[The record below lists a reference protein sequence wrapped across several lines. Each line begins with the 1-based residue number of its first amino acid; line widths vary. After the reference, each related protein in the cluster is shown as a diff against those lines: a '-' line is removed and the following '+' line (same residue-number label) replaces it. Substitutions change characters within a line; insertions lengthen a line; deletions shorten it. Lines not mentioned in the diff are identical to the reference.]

1 MSRPPPLGFCA
12 TPREQ
17 SNPPSARD
25 FVTSL
30 LHFQQYDGSIDFGS
44 WSVAEQ
50 VLGKAIA
57 AALRPLQRTWP
68 DDLYDRTLWT
78 ATVHV
83 LLERH
88 CQSCKALWELMAI
101 KTASY
106 CLNMNPLV
114 SAVGAEAE
122 LGLLE
127 VVGEKLEGLELPFR
141 GDQQQQQQTQEETWA
156 VDGVVPEVV
165 TVEPPVHERIPGQSL
180 EERAKRDRK
189 RRKAEKGE
197 QGEEGADPKANSV
210 SISRGSSRFF
220 GPPEPE
226 VDDNSRRGTK
236 SRRESSS
243 TAGKGKSVAVS
254 VPVPVPVADT
264 GAEDDAS
271 WEQVEAGGPAD
282 AVFQPQET
290 LRF

>member
-30 LHFQQYDGSIDFGS
+30 LHFQQYDGGIDFGT

-57 AALRPLQRTWP
+57 AALRPLQLTWP
-68 DDLYDRTLWT
+68 DDIYDRTLWT

-101 KTASY
+101 KAASY
-106 CLNMNPLV
+106 CANRDPFV

-122 LGLLE
+122 LGLLG

-141 GDQQQQQQTQEETWA
+141 GEQQPQEQQEAEEETWA

-165 TVEPPVHERIPGQSL
+165 TVEPPAQERIPGRSL
-180 EERAKRDRK
+180 EERAKWDRK
-189 RRKAEKGE
+189 KRKAEKGG
-197 QGEEGADPKANSV
+197 QGEAGADPKANSV
-210 SISRGSSRFF
+210 SISRGSGRFF
-220 GPPEPE
+220 GPLKSE
-226 VDDNSRRGTK
+226 VDDSSRRGTK

-243 TAGKGKSVAVS
+243 AGGKGKSVS
-254 VPVPVPVADT
+254 VPVPVTET

-271 WEQVEAGGPAD
+271 WDQVEDGGPAD